1 MEEQHG
7 IASNSNVLI
16 QMKILNL
23 QPISV
28 AVGISVLLSL
38 LSHAAVTVS
47 SRILSHIDK
56 SNHQP
61 IINALGIKA
70 QLLPIR
76 HCFSCNPP
84 CMAQE
89 FTAIPRDHH
98 TSIHIGPLRLLGG
111 LHSNFNHSSRTLLCQ
126 SCFDWWVI
134 VCLLLAVNGH
144 GSSCSS

>member
-7 IASNSNVLI
+7 IASNSKVLI
-16 QMKILNL
+16 QMKILYL

-61 IINALGIKA
+61 ITNAFVINI
-70 QLLPIR
+70 QLLPIQ
-76 HCFSCNPP
+76 HCFSCNSPSGLRGTSVSSHIPEFLKVP
-84 CMAQE
+84 CDCWQVC
-89 FTAIPRDHH
+89 FQ
-98 TSIHIGPLRLLGG
+98 IHIKIFTITAVL
-111 LHSNFNHSSRTLLCQ
+111 NFYAKTIAIH
-126 SCFDWWVI
+126 W
-134 VCLLLAVNGH
+134 
-144 GSSCSS
+144 